1 LTNAEL
7 TAWNHGRYVRQWYMD
22 HPDAPEWPPDPSG
35 FPLDPTQTEAKARL
49 GDVAWANWVQRG
61 IWDSDYPRDY

>member
-1 LTNAEL
+1 
-7 TAWNHGRYVRQWYMD
+7 MD